1 MHATMRLLSI
11 KWLKKVAG
19 PVMNPR
25 HPPQF
30 HPGTLEI
37 TLFLLLLL
45 HRGSNPV
52 LLEIIPQTLPLYHQQ
67 ITLLLSKKTNHQQI
81 MSMEGLKVP
90 PHYTG
95 KQSPYNILLQ
105 LIHCLFG
112 CFLYPL
118 PYIQRCFYSVSD
130 QLTLYH
136 IGILPSNPTTIEIL
150 LTIINNELQ
159 QLLA

>member
-37 TLFLLLLL
+37 TPFLLLLL
-45 HRGSNPV
+45 HRGSNPG
-52 LLEIIPQTLPLYHQQ
+52 LLETIPQTLPLYHQQ

-81 MSMEGLKVP
+81 KSMEGLKVP

-105 LIHCLFG
+105 FALIENSEQLILRNLSPLWMFFISASLHTKM
-112 CFLYPL
+112 FL
-118 PYIQRCFYSVSD
+118 QC
-130 QLTLYH
+130 
-136 IGILPSNPTTIEIL
+136 
-150 LTIINNELQ
+150 
-159 QLLA
+159 